1 MLLGMKAERIKDLI
15 IAIFGF
21 LLMSGSVLMSGRI
34 QIQEWVLRFGH
45 YAGMFTFLIYILRLR
60 FSALGIDPDSKKAFK
75 DYLKLGSFFVS
86 ILFIAELPLMLAS
99 LG

>member
-1 MLLGMKAERIKDLI
+1 MNLDRAKDLI

-21 LLMSGSVLMSGRI
+21 LLMSGSAYMLGRI
-34 QIQEWVLRFGH
+34 QIQAWVLRFGY
-45 YAGMFTFLIYILRLR
+45 YAGTLTFLIYILRLR
-60 FSALGIDPDSKKAFK
+60 FAALGIDPDSKKAFK
-75 DYLKLGSFFVS
+75 DYLKLGSFLIS

>member
-1 MLLGMKAERIKDLI
+1 MGMNSDRIKDLI
-15 IAIFGF
+15 IAILGF
-21 LLMSGSVLMSGRI
+21 LLMMGSVYMRGRI
-34 QIQEWVLRFGH
+34 EIQEWVLRFGH

-60 FSALGIDPDSKKAFK
+60 FAALGIDPDSKKAFK

-86 ILFIAELPLMLAS
+86 VLFIAELPLMLAS